1 MIKSILK
8 VRVSTAPMS
17 PKLGRIVTPRSYN
30 TEVDEYVPNTSVGMS
45 NVAGVDPSVVGER
58 SICSAI
64 LKDMH
69 GDIAL
74 VDTGNEGRAVGKLW
88 LTPLVI
94 DNDEHGSSHF

>member
-1 MIKSILK
+1 
-8 VRVSTAPMS
+8 MS
-17 PKLGRIVTPRSYN
+17 PRLGRTVTPRNYS
-30 TEVDEYVPNTSVGMS
+30 TEVDEYVPNISVG
-45 NVAGVDPSVVGER
+45 NIAGVDPSVVGER

-94 DNDEHGSSHF
+94 DNDELGSSPF